1 MLSPGRRRKQSP
13 GNVRIFWVEA
23 EAETGPSLF
32 CLCPLLFPP
41 ATWLGKHGKREG
53 LEVKGQIL
61 FGLGPVDVF
70 MINFDLLPDGLSDLG
85 EPPAFSGPQSP
96 HL

>member
-1 MLSPGRRRKQSP
+1 M
-13 GNVRIFWVEA
+13 
-23 EAETGPSLF
+23 
-32 CLCPLLFPP
+32 
-41 ATWLGKHGKREG
+41 
-53 LEVKGQIL
+53 KGQIL